1 MGRPV
6 VCGSKNSPLL
16 LRLDCGVMGRDPS
29 KFDRLCTKLKVDED
43 EAVESKES
51 KRPRTGI
58 IIEDSIPSSLRD
70 STAVLL
76 GEEFFNTL
84 VERAPTTILLA
95 PSIVKGRMLASWW
108 LLPSLSPVRPL
119 LLIMFCI
126 VIMVIVILV
135 FVSGDIA
142 V

>member
-1 MGRPV
+1 MMGRPV

-58 IIEDSIPSSLRD
+58 IIEDLNWAL
-70 STAVLL
+70 TGL
-76 GEEFFNTL
+76 N
-84 VERAPTTILLA
+84 
-95 PSIVKGRMLASWW
+95 
-108 LLPSLSPVRPL
+108 
-119 LLIMFCI
+119 
-126 VIMVIVILV
+126 
-135 FVSGDIA
+135 
-142 V
+142 